1 MDIVKKKKKQHSLS
15 EDKLFLKDSKLM
27 DCWYTVKNYQKN
39 VLIDFFGINYHAYN
53 SWKCTNSMTLITS
66 LFQKGKL
73 LKFGIY

>member
-1 MDIVKKKKKQHSLS
+1 
-15 EDKLFLKDSKLM
+15 M

-73 LKFGIY
+73 LKFGVY